1 MGLFRPPSGR
11 SKKPRRGEWNLAVGG
26 AGAFGAAKPTVNAK
40 NNRTAQ
46 RWQEKP
52 RRSGGKKPRRGGEN
66 LAVGEAGAFGAA
78 KPTDF
83 GAAKPTVNAKK

>member
-1 MGLFRPPSGR
+1 M
-11 SKKPRRGEWNLAVGG
+11 GG

-83 GAAKPTVNAKK
+83 GAAKPTDFGAAKPTDIGAAKPTVNVKK